1 MKRNGTFSALFLLD
15 RVVVL
20 LLRVYLYAQ
29 FGFGNTPWFRVR
41 CKRGLQCKSLN
52 RLKDQTATE
61 WTSILQNATPATETI
76 ATSTGPTA
84 ECCCLN
90 SMSLMQIISVNHRIS
105 HCRISLHSHWFFQR
119 DSQQREDGVRSPW
132 FKALAREAPQFHV
145 PKNESCG
152 HARCCSESNTKISKY
167 GFFFWPAPFAFRRVT
182 TWSLLA
188 DQRGIEP
195 PPAVCPRRQE
205 RRPTNWATRTPKDEQ
220 IWKHSCTLINFE
232 GCKGASFSAQK
243 TEPMQLYHSHSLQ
256 VASLHSGFSICFS

>member
-20 LLRVYLYAQ
+20 LLRVYLSAQ
-29 FGFGNTPWFRVR
+29 FGLGNTPWFRVR
-41 CKRGLQCKSLN
+41 CKRGLQRKSLN

-105 HCRISLHSHWFFQR
+105 HCRISLHSHWFFQL

-132 FKALAREAPQFHV
+132 FKALAREAPTISRAKKRILWTCKVLLQEQHKDQQIWIFFFGRR
-145 PKNESCG
+145 PLPFGGSPLEAYSRTSG
-152 HARCCSESNTKISKY
+152 ESNHH
-167 GFFFWPAPFAFRRVT
+167 
-182 TWSLLA
+182 
-188 DQRGIEP
+188 
-195 PPAVCPRRQE
+195 RQSV
-205 RRPTNWATRTPKDEQ
+205 R
-220 IWKHSCTLINFE
+220 
-232 GCKGASFSAQK
+232 
-243 TEPMQLYHSHSLQ
+243 QLSHEDT
-256 VASLHSGFSICFS
+256 

>member
-29 FGFGNTPWFRVR
+29 FGLGNTPWFRVR

-61 WTSILQNATPATETI
+61 WTSILQNATPGTETI

-105 HCRISLHSHWFFQR
+105 HCRISLHSHWFFQL

-132 FKALAREAPQFHV
+132 FKALAREAPTISRAKKRILWTCKVLLQEQHKDQQILIFFLAGALCL
-145 PKNESCG
+145 SAG
-152 HARCCSESNTKISKY
+152 HYLKLTR
-167 GFFFWPAPFAFRRVT
+167 GPAGNRT
-182 TWSLLA
+182 TTGSL
-188 DQRGIEP
+188 
-195 PPAVCPRRQE
+195 
-205 RRPTNWATRTPKDEQ
+205 
-220 IWKHSCTLINFE
+220 S
-232 GCKGASFSAQK
+232 ASY
-243 TEPMQLYHSHSLQ
+243 QLSHEDT
-256 VASLHSGFSICFS
+256 